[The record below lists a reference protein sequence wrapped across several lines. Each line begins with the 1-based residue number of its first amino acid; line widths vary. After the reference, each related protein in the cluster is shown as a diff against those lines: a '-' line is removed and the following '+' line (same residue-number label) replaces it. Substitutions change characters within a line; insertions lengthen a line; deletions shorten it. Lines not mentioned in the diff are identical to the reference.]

1 MYGGVTH
8 DGSVSSQLWSLDLV
22 TKEWILV
29 TPSKNRECHH
39 RMCGPVATTGHSA
52 VLVKDKMYVI
62 FGYNPIYGYLNILQ
76 EYSIGKKKQ
85 LNVYVSIKRIH
96 VLFFRLDF
104 TDSRQWSVVTSSGA
118 LVQGSYGHSSVW
130 DPLTKRIFV
139 YGGYQSES
147 SSAYGLTDAL
157 HSYDPAQ
164 RVWRVHP
171 SSGSYRYLHSAI
183 MSGGLM
189 LVYGGNTHNETAIS
203 NVKFSFKTK
212 SLVSGLLNLYCK
224 F

>member
-76 EYSIGKKKQ
+76 EYSIGKKKTTEC
-85 LNVYVSIKRIH
+85 LCFNKENSCFI
-96 VLFFRLDF
+96 
-104 TDSRQWSVVTSSGA
+104 
-118 LVQGSYGHSSVW
+118 
-130 DPLTKRIFV
+130 
-139 YGGYQSES
+139 
-147 SSAYGLTDAL
+147 
-157 HSYDPAQ
+157 
-164 RVWRVHP
+164 
-171 SSGSYRYLHSAI
+171 
-183 MSGGLM
+183 
-189 LVYGGNTHNETAIS
+189 
-203 NVKFSFKTK
+203 FSF
-212 SLVSGLLNLYCK
+212 G
-224 F
+224 FHR